1 MNFIRISLLLAKKLL
16 AEREVFPIREKMF
29 YLQFSYE
36 GIERVGVNF
45 KVELYIL
52 WILGSN
58 KLDTLS
64 SINLNVTFILYH

>member
-36 GIERVGVNF
+36 GIERVGVNS

-52 WILGSN
+52 
-58 KLDTLS
+58 
-64 SINLNVTFILYH
+64 